1 MGKMGKKHN
10 KILSLV
16 LALVL
21 LLAVFFFLSA
31 DIASKKNDDKVGI
44 IEKSDEIKFS
54 VLLKID
60 NGSEEKKEYELND
73 ISEQVT
79 VFDILKNSVDIKYNN
94 DYSFGVFIENID
106 GIENGVDGKYWQYY
120 MNDVLGDVAADK
132 KVLEEGDVVEW
143 RFEEVPF

>member
-1 MGKMGKKHN
+1 MGKKHN